1 MSPGVPSSR
10 SRGMEDSTN
19 KARRRLFIWAISINV
34 VAWGGYLYLTKVM
47 GFDYELMRQARL
59 DG

>member
-1 MSPGVPSSR
+1 
-10 SRGMEDSTN
+10 MEDSTN

-34 VAWGGYLYLTKVM
+34 VAWGGYLYLTKIM

>member
-1 MSPGVPSSR
+1 
-10 SRGMEDSTN
+10 MEENNS
-19 KARRRLFIWAISINV
+19 KARRRLFIWAISINII
-34 VAWGGYLYLTKVM
+34 AWSGYFYLTKVL

>member
-1 MSPGVPSSR
+1 
-10 SRGMEDSTN
+10 MEENIS
-19 KARRRLFIWAISINV
+19 KARRRLFIWAISINI
-34 VAWGGYLYLTKVM
+34 VAWGGYFCLTKVM